1 MFVQAY
7 LRWARRCIGAS
18 LAAPVLILACT
29 YYLYYVHDAGAR
41 DDFMARLPGRLAQLG
56 PALLALGLAGAG
68 LYAVLR
74 RLDTAGDTS
83 ARMQADFADALHG
96 RTLDLAIAGA
106 AAGII
111 WWGTRGRTRIQIL

>member
-29 YYLYYVHDAGAR
+29 YYLYYVHDQGAR
-41 DDFMARLPGRLAQLG
+41 DDFMARLPQRLAQLG
-56 PALLALGLAGAG
+56 PALVVLALAGAF

-74 RLDTAGDTS
+74 RLDSAGDAS
-83 ARMQADFADALHG
+83 ARMQAEFADGLSG
-96 RTLDLAIAGA
+96 RTLDLAIAA
-106 AAGII
+106 AAA
-111 WWGTRGRTRIQIL
+111 LSLFLELVV